1 MKSSNVSM
9 SVKDAAI
16 KYGPYLCGY
25 AKDDRVTRVMEH
37 GNRTRIFIRP
47 NIEWWGRPAYKVI
60 VEGKLA
66 EIKEAFESFLLGWT
80 NLGIRAT
87 DAFYAWQRRIRWDDA
102 IVEVTPGTVCTVLL
116 VRGTYFGSGS
126 YVASWRSN
134 AKHTVDDRE
143 RDTGFAVEEPTDVT
157 LQPGE
162 YLIQYES
169 SSPGSDIRRIYLCK

>member
-1 MKSSNVSM
+1 MKSSNISM

-87 DAFYAWQRRIRWDDA
+87 DAFYAWQRGISWDKHV
-102 IVEVTPGTVCTVLL
+102 VEVAPGTVKEVLK
-116 VRGTYFGSGS
+116 VTGTYFGSGS

-134 AKHTVDDRE
+134 AKHTVDGKDV
-143 RDTGFAVEEPTDVT
+143 DTGFAVEEMTSIT

-162 YLIQYES
+162 YVIQYEDA
-169 SSPGSDIRRIYLCK
+169 SPGSSCKRLYICK